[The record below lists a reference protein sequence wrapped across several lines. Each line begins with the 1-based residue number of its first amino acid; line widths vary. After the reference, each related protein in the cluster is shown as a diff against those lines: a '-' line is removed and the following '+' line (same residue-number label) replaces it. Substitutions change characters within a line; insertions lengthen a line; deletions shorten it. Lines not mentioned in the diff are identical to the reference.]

1 MVWLRELRYEITL
14 STLRL
19 EYKYLYKYG
28 PFHYSLRS
36 CTHSSTLRNYETGC
50 TLLKHTMKFKG
61 SKVLSCRLQN
71 AEALF
76 LYNFSST
83 FRDLCIFLRNVC
95 FIKPCWKLIWG
106 IQLWMNIFSVKLSL
120 MLNLTSV
127 VDPVHVDP
135 DLNPASEKTAAWI
148 RPKTRLILLT
158 LKKKSHCNVQFRIH
172 NTA

>member
-1 MVWLRELRYEITL
+1 MVWLRYEITL

-28 PFHYSLRS
+28 PFYYSLRS

-61 SKVLSCRLQN
+61 SKVLSCRLQ
-71 AEALF
+71 ALF

-83 FRDLCIFLRNVC
+83 FLRNVC